1 LRRLREAEVQE
12 EMPFVVAAHPLDA
25 LAEHVLALFDGINL
39 IHLKAPF
46 GDGVWWKCS
55 TQKGV
60 QQSNTVVE
68 VRGVSQDR
76 VLSSLSLA
84 EALLLIFE

>member
-1 LRRLREAEVQE
+1 MEVVA
-12 EMPFVVAAHPLDA
+12 FVVAAHLLDA
-25 LAEHVLALFDGINL
+25 LAEHLLALFDGINL

-46 GDGVWWKCS
+46 RNGIWRKCS

-76 VLSSLSLA
+76 VLLTSWASSLQKPSFFSRNSLR
-84 EALLLIFE
+84 